1 MGQEKGEE
9 SIPPAVVRAEQLV
22 DRTEQRIKSFFANA
36 GQRVQHSASSI
47 RENITQTVQPS
58 ATQQEQHGNSGTPQA
73 EGTEQP
79 VMERAEK
86 TVDSMRQR
94 IVSWTSIARPPIM
107 RATARMRENTEDI
120 WAEAQQIRH
129 ARTRQ

>member
-9 SIPPAVVRAEQLV
+9 SIPSPVVRAEQLV
-22 DRTEQRIKSFFANA
+22 DRTEQRIKSFLANA
-36 GQRVQHSASSI
+36 GQRVQHTASSV
-47 RENITQTVQPS
+47 REDINQTGQPS
-58 ATQQEQHGNSGTPQA
+58 AAQQEQHDFSATPQA

-86 TVDSMRQR
+86 MADSMGQR
-94 IVSWTSIARPPIM
+94 IGVWTSIAAPPIM
-107 RATARMRENTEDI
+107 RVTARMREGAEDI

-129 ARTRQ
+129 SRTRQ

>member
-1 MGQEKGEE
+1 MDQEKGKE
-9 SIPPAVVRAEQLV
+9 SIPSAVVRAEQLV

-36 GQRVQHSASSI
+36 GQRVQHSANSV
-47 RENITQTVQPS
+47 RENISQTGQSS
-58 ATQQEQHGNSGTPQA
+58 ATQQEQHGFSAPPQA
-73 EGTEQP
+73 KGTEQP

-86 TVDSMRQR
+86 MADSMGQR
-94 IVSWTSIARPPIM
+94 IGVWAFIAAPPIM
-107 RATARMRENTEDI
+107 RVTARMRENTEDI